1 MDIVSPLI
9 FKKID
14 LMSTMEIK
22 QTDRIFYDKYT
33 KKIVCITD
41 ENIQIYNKNGTN
53 LKKSLNLKLSK
64 YFKSFK

>member
-9 FKKID
+9 YKKID